1 MNDDKA
7 LGYGPLPA
15 GHDPSWRISRAPD
28 AFAELFIYS
37 QHHDIAVLPPP
48 TDPAAFA
55 PRPGAPL
62 GTVVGRF
69 WLVQQIAPGT
79 YAIGEPANAPD
90 NYEYLLLGNKRAL
103 LIDGGATDRDIHA
116 VLRTLTSLPV
126 TAMPSHLHWDHTQ
139 GLRHFASVA
148 LIDLPQTRA
157 RQIGNWVQLTRHD
170 FMNIDPLTFPVSEWI
185 KPDDFIDLGGRR
197 VQILSTPGHTASAIS
212 VYDGPNK
219 LLFTG
224 DFLYPTSLY
233 AFMPDSSLSA
243 YVNSA
248 DRMLAKLPNET
259 RLFGAHCCRND
270 RPSQAPWLNITDLDD
285 ARDAIRRIEAGT
297 AQDGTG
303 TVIRRYPVN
312 ARMTVLTLYP
322 FANR

>member
-1 MNDDKA
+1 
-7 LGYGPLPA
+7 
-15 GHDPSWRISRAPD
+15 
-28 AFAELFIYS
+28 
-37 QHHDIAVLPPP
+37 V
-48 TDPAAFA
+48 
-55 PRPGAPL
+55 
-62 GTVVGRF
+62 
-69 WLVQQIAPGT
+69 
-79 YAIGEPANAPD
+79 
-90 NYEYLLLGNKRAL
+90 
-103 LIDGGATDRDIHA
+103 LIDAGATGRDIHA

-157 RQIGNWVQLTRHD
+157 RQIGDRVQLTRHD

-212 VYDGPNK
+212 VYDRPNK

-243 YVNSA
+243 YVSSA

-270 RPSQAPWLNITDLDD
+270 GPSQAPWLNTRDLGD